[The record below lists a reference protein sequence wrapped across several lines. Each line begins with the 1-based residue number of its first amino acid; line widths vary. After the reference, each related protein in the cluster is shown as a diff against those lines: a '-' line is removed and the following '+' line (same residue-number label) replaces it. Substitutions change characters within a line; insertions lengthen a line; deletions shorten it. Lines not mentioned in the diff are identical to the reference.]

1 MQHMKKYLFSFIVL
15 FLVALYVSR
24 LKFNVYAQYGQ
35 YGQYGGKAPSYSIL
49 IDKMVGKPSQEKGG
63 SQTVTYVDNL
73 SPSDPRFSPNQQV
86 WFKVKVKNTSTQN
99 LTAIQVTDYVPSYL
113 MPIEGPGKWNP
124 DNRTISWNA
133 GDFGVD
139 EEKVY
144 YIKMQVFDQSL
155 LPADKGL
162 FCVVNKV
169 EAKKDNVAYDDDT
182 AQLCIE
188 KQVIGAKT
196 VPQAGP
202 EMGLIILGL
211 NVLTAGLGLAIRK
224 KTYK

>member
-1 MQHMKKYLFSFIVL
+1 MKKLIYVFLL
-15 FLVALYVSR
+15 LVASYWLVNPVS
-24 LKFNVYAQYGQ
+24 AQYGQ
-35 YGQYGGKAPSYSIL
+35 YGGETPSYSIL
-49 IDKMVGKPSQEKGG
+49 IDKMVGKPTQTKGG

-73 SPSDPRFSPNQQV
+73 SPSDPRFSPNQQI

-99 LTAIQVTDYVPSYL
+99 LTAIQVTDYVPYYL

-133 GDFGVD
+133 GDFAVD

-155 LPADKGL
+155 LPSDKGL

-182 AQLCIE
+182 TQLCIE
-188 KQVIGAKT
+188 KQVVGAKT

-202 EMGLIILGL
+202 EYGMILLTLNLLGMGFGIKL
-211 NVLTAGLGLAIRK
+211 K
-224 KTYK
+224 KTNKK

>member
-1 MQHMKKYLFSFIVL
+1 MKKLIYVFLL
-15 FLVALYVSR
+15 LVASYWLVNPVS
-24 LKFNVYAQYGQ
+24 AQYGQ
-35 YGQYGGKAPSYSIL
+35 YGGETPSYSIL
-49 IDKMVGKPSQEKGG
+49 IDKMVGKPTQTKGG

-73 SPSDPRFSPNQQV
+73 SPSDPRFSPNQQI

-99 LTAIQVTDYVPSYL
+99 LTAIQVTDYVPYYL

-133 GDFGVD
+133 GDFAVD

-155 LPADKGL
+155 LPSDKGL

-188 KQVIGAKT
+188 KQVVGAKT

-202 EMGLIILGL
+202 EYGMILLTLNLLGMGFGIKL
-211 NVLTAGLGLAIRK
+211 K
-224 KTYK
+224 KTNKK

>member
-1 MQHMKKYLFSFIVL
+1 MKKLIYVFLL
-15 FLVALYVSR
+15 LVASYWLVNPVS
-24 LKFNVYAQYGQ
+24 AQYGQ
-35 YGQYGGKAPSYSIL
+35 YGGETPSYSIL
-49 IDKMVGKPSQEKGG
+49 IDKMVGKPTQTKGG

-86 WFKVKVKNTSTQN
+86 WFKIKVKNTSNQN
-99 LTAIQVTDYVPSYL
+99 LTAVQVTDYVPQYL
-113 MPIEGPGKWNP
+113 MPTEGPGKWNP

-133 GDFGVD
+133 GDFAVD

-155 LPADKGL
+155 LPSDKGL

-188 KQVIGAKT
+188 KQVVGAKT

-202 EMGLIILGL
+202 EYGMILLTLNLLGMGFGIKL
-211 NVLTAGLGLAIRK
+211 K
-224 KTYK
+224 KTNKK

>member
-1 MQHMKKYLFSFIVL
+1 MQHMKKLIYVFLL
-15 FLVALYVSR
+15 LVASYWLVNPVS
-24 LKFNVYAQYGQ
+24 AQYGQ
-35 YGQYGGKAPSYSIL
+35 YGEETPSYSIL
-49 IDKMVGKPSQEKGG
+49 VDKMVGKPSQEKGG

-86 WFKVKVKNTSTQN
+86 WFKIKVKNTSSQN
-99 LTAIQVTDYVPSYL
+99 LTAVYVTDYVPSYL

-133 GDFGVD
+133 GDFAVD

-155 LPADKGL
+155 LPSDKGL

-169 EAKKDNVAYDDDT
+169 EAKKDNIAYDDDT

-188 KQVIGAKT
+188 KQVVGAKT

-202 EMGLIILGL
+202 EYGMILLTLNLLGMGFGIKL
-211 NVLTAGLGLAIRK
+211 K
-224 KTYK
+224 KTNKK

>member
-1 MQHMKKYLFSFIVL
+1 MKKLIYVFLL
-15 FLVALYVSR
+15 LVASYWLVNPVS
-24 LKFNVYAQYGQ
+24 AQYGQ
-35 YGQYGGKAPSYSIL
+35 YGGETPSYSIL
-49 IDKMVGKPSQEKGG
+49 IDKMVGKPTQTKGG

-73 SPSDPRFSPNQQV
+73 SPSDPRFSPNQQI

-133 GDFGVD
+133 GDFAVD

-155 LPADKGL
+155 LPSDKGL

-188 KQVIGAKT
+188 KQVVGAKT

-202 EMGLIILGL
+202 EYGMILLTLNLLGMGFGIKL
-211 NVLTAGLGLAIRK
+211 K
-224 KTYK
+224 KTNKK

>member
-1 MQHMKKYLFSFIVL
+1 MKKLIYVFLL
-15 FLVALYVSR
+15 LVASYWLVNPVS
-24 LKFNVYAQYGQ
+24 AQYGQ
-35 YGQYGGKAPSYSIL
+35 YGGETPSYSIL
-49 IDKMVGKPSQEKGG
+49 IDKMVGKPTQTKGG

-73 SPSDPRFSPNQQV
+73 SPSDPRFSPNQQI

-133 GDFGVD
+133 GDFAVD

-155 LPADKGL
+155 LPSDKGL

-182 AQLCIE
+182 TQLCIE
-188 KQVIGAKT
+188 KQVVGAKT

-202 EMGLIILGL
+202 EYGMILLTLNLLGMGFGIKL
-211 NVLTAGLGLAIRK
+211 K
-224 KTYK
+224 KTNKK

>member
-1 MQHMKKYLFSFIVL
+1 MKKLIYV
-15 FLVALYVSR
+15 FLLLVIGYYWLVNPVS
-24 LKFNVYAQYGQ
+24 AQYGQ
-35 YGQYGGKAPSYSIL
+35 YGGETPSYSIL
-49 IDKMVGKPSQEKGG
+49 IDKMVGKPSQNKGA
-63 SQTVTYVDNL
+63 TEYEYVDNL
-73 SPSDPRFSPNQQV
+73 SPSDPRFSPNQEV
-86 WFKVKVKNTSTQN
+86 WFKIKVKNTSSQN
-99 LTAIQVTDYVPSYL
+99 LTAVQVTDYVPSYL

-124 DNRTISWNA
+124 DNRTITWNA

-155 LPADKGL
+155 LPSDKGL

-169 EAKKDNVAYDDDT
+169 AAQKDNVAYDEDT

-188 KQVIGAKT
+188 KQVVGAKK

-202 EMGLIILGL
+202 EYGMILLTLNLLGMGVGIKL
-211 NVLTAGLGLAIRK
+211 K
-224 KTYK
+224 KTNKK

>member
-1 MQHMKKYLFSFIVL
+1 MKKIFFSFIVL
-15 FLVALYVSR
+15 FLITLYVPCYT
-24 LKFNVYAQYGQ
+24 FNVFAQYGQ
-35 YGQYGGKAPSYSIL
+35 YGGETPSYSIL
-49 IDKMVGKPSQEKGG
+49 IDKMVGKPTQTKGG

-86 WFKVKVKNTSTQN
+86 WFKVKVKNTSIQN

-155 LPADKGL
+155 LPSDKGL

-188 KQVIGAKT
+188 KQVVGAKT

-202 EMGLIILGL
+202 EYGMILLTLNLLGMGFGIKL
-211 NVLTAGLGLAIRK
+211 K
-224 KTYK
+224 KTNKK

>member
-1 MQHMKKYLFSFIVL
+1 MQHMKKLIYLFL
-15 FLVALYVSR
+15 LLVASYWLVNPVS
-24 LKFNVYAQYGQ
+24 AQYGQ
-35 YGQYGGKAPSYSIL
+35 YGSETPSYSIL

-86 WFKVKVKNTSTQN
+86 WFKIKVKNTSNQN

-133 GDFGVD
+133 GDFAVD

-155 LPADKGL
+155 LPSDKGL

-188 KQVIGAKT
+188 KQVSGVKT
-196 VPQAGP
+196 VPKAGP
-202 EMGLIILGL
+202 EMGLVILGL
-211 NVLTAGLGLAIRK
+211 NFLTTALGLSIK
-224 KTYK
+224 KLADKN

>member
-1 MQHMKKYLFSFIVL
+1 MKKLIYVFLL
-15 FLVALYVSR
+15 LVASYWLVNPVS
-24 LKFNVYAQYGQ
+24 AQYGQ
-35 YGQYGGKAPSYSIL
+35 YGGETPSYSIL
-49 IDKMVGKPSQEKGG
+49 IDKMVGKPTQTKGG

-73 SPSDPRFSPNQQV
+73 SPSDPRFSPNQQI

-99 LTAIQVTDYVPSYL
+99 LTAIQVIDYVPYYL

-133 GDFGVD
+133 GDFAVD

-155 LPADKGL
+155 LPSDKGL

-182 AQLCIE
+182 TQLCIE
-188 KQVIGAKT
+188 KQVVGAKT

-202 EMGLIILGL
+202 EYGMILLTLNLLGMGFGIKL
-211 NVLTAGLGLAIRK
+211 K
-224 KTYK
+224 KTNKK